1 VDPKKTWYNDTTTEL
16 STFSNLGIIY
26 VNLNKLD
33 KATDMFS
40 RVVAIKPDYAE
51 GWLNLA
57 RIYEMSRDWAKAAD
71 AYNQALRINP
81 SDTRASTPLDALR
94 KSGKI

>member
-1 VDPKKTWYNDTTTEL
+1 
-16 STFSNLGIIY
+16 
-26 VNLNKLD
+26 
-33 KATDMFS
+33 
-40 RVVAIKPDYAE
+40 
-51 GWLNLA
+51 
-57 RIYEMSRDWAKAAD
+57 MSRDWAKAAD